1 MPAAITK
8 DRPGEKTAKNNSE
21 SSSRRSSTRR
31 RSLFP
36 NLPPPA
42 SAGVEAMNRYLIAQ
56 SYENSGIDL
65 PPDYL
70 LSPFDD
76 PMLALANSFNN
87 RSKSSFY
94 PPGFKSPVSL
104 PLPPPTRGTD
114 LLMTPKPTPMGQDS
128 SAISSVNPVVSAGSW
143 AAMSGPTTKEI
154 TTEVNELNQY
164 TRFDKWGLEYDLNGN
179 TTRKG
184 TQKRRYD
191 YRGNVVIYEDL
202 TTHAEY
208 KYDVLNRRCE
218 KTVNGKVTQYYYS
231 GYRVIEERDENDQVT
246 RQYVYGDG
254 IDDVLQMK
262 IYRGPYQGTYY
273 YHTDANNSVTAVTDQ
288 EGNLIERVSYDI
300 YGVPTFREYIT
311 DPGNAV
317 TRGYSIIGNEILW
330 HSRRYDPESNTYYF
344 RNRAYD
350 PTMGRF
356 LQTDPMGYQDSMN
369 LYQGFNMNPVNFNDP
384 WGLKIRFTGAN
395 IESDFGIFKSLFR
408 KIGISNIDNLMGLD
422 DKGFVVLKKG
432 RGSLIT
438 AGLTGKNLNRRN
450 EGGFYGW
457 LRYGTKNL
465 KNYKRYHNL
474 TLEGMFEYII
484 NDPRTIE
491 FEINPGKFSEYKFAK
506 YGVGAFLEVDNKLNF
521 SRDNNPQ
528 VVISGMGTRLSK
540 LLSID
545 VYEVI
550 AHEFGHAFASIEEFG
565 SDESEQESMFGELAV
580 MMENLYRLRSSDADK
595 VFLRSL
601 HGYTPLC
608 IDFLRFTNSLCAVK
622 KRENGIWFWYV
633 YNSSGFDKKL
643 RAK

>member
-1 MPAAITK
+1 
-8 DRPGEKTAKNNSE
+8 
-21 SSSRRSSTRR
+21 
-31 RSLFP
+31 
-36 NLPPPA
+36 
-42 SAGVEAMNRYLIAQ
+42 
-56 SYENSGIDL
+56 
-65 PPDYL
+65 
-70 LSPFDD
+70 
-76 PMLALANSFNN
+76 
-87 RSKSSFY
+87 
-94 PPGFKSPVSL
+94 
-104 PLPPPTRGTD
+104 
-114 LLMTPKPTPMGQDS
+114 MTPKPAPMGQDPS
-128 SAISSVNPVVSAGSW
+128 SISAVNPMISAGSW

-231 GYRVIEERDENDQVT
+231 RYQVIEERDGNDQVT

-254 IDDVLQMK
+254 IDEVLQMK
-262 IYRGPYQGTYY
+262 IYQGPYQGTYY

-356 LQTDPMGYQDSMN
+356 LQTDPMGYHDSMN

-395 IESDFGIFKSLFR
+395 IDSDFGIFKSLFR
-408 KIGISNIDNLMGLD
+408 KIGISNIDTLMGLD
-422 DKGFVVLKKG
+422 DKGFVVLNGG

-465 KNYKRYHNL
+465 KNYKRYHDL

-506 YGVGAFLEVDNKLNF
+506 YGAGAFLEGYNKLNF
-521 SRDNNPQ
+521 SRNNKPQ
-528 VVISGMGTRLSK
+528 VVISGSGTMLSK
-540 LLSID
+540 FLSID
-545 VYEVI
+545 VNEVI
-550 AHEFGHAFASIEEFG
+550 AHEFGHAFAFMEEFLP
-565 SDESEQESMFGELAV
+565 DERDQESMFGELAV
-580 MMENLYRLRSSDADK
+580 MTENLYRLRSSDSTSLVKLRPAHGL
-595 VFLRSL
+595 VFNYEDYLRLFSNF
-601 HGYTPLC
+601 Y
-608 IDFLRFTNSLCAVK
+608 SE
-622 KRENGIWFWYV
+622 KRKNGNEWIWYI
-633 YNSSGFDKKL
+633 YNSEGLFDERK
-643 RAK
+643 AK